1 MSQIVYDSSYTQNRE
16 LSWLKFNQRVLEE
29 AEDECVPLMER
40 MKFISIATSNLDEFF
55 MIRVGSITDLSML
68 KDKHTENKKNML
80 PNEELAAIYAA
91 SAGLLHRRDK
101 AFVKAE
107 EGLKQYGIQR
117 VNLKELDKAEKKFVD
132 HYFNTYIEPVL
143 SPQIIDPHH
152 PFPHLIN
159 KLLYVAVLLKDK
171 LANTTTYGIIPVPT
185 TINRI
190 LLLPQEGTR
199 YCLLEKVIAEYA
211 AKIFKQYTVLGKTV
225 VSVTRNADLVIDGS
239 GFDADED
246 FSLYMKKILKKR
258 TRLAPVRL
266 EVQNDIN
273 QQLLDFLMDKLHLS
287 KEKVFKCKAPLDC
300 SYVFSF
306 KDLFAAALPDE
317 LYYAPFTPQISQNV
331 DPNRPMIEQVLDH
344 DLLLSYPYE
353 TMDDYIRMIKEA
365 ANDPCVV
372 SIKIT
377 IYRLAK
383 KAKLIK
389 YLCDAAENGKEV
401 SVLMELRA
409 RFDEENNINWAE
421 SLEESGCRVMYGFED
436 YKVHSKITCITR
448 MSEGSL
454 QTITQIGTGN
464 YNENTAKMYTD
475 FSLITAD
482 ERIGRDALHF
492 FNNMAM
498 SDLNGNYEELLA
510 APNGLKNQILEK
522 IDLEIMKVQMG
533 QPGMITMK
541 FNSLTDREIID
552 KFAQASAAGV
562 KIRLIIRGICCI
574 LPNIAKKTEN
584 ILVTSIVG
592 RYLEHSRIYA
602 FGEGDDAQVYI
613 ASADM
618 MTRNTEKRV
627 EIAAPIKDVRLKRQ
641 IWEYLN
647 LQLQDNVKARVVDQ
661 NGDLKKKVVA
671 EGAQRLDSQ
680 QRMMELAVER
690 APEKLEI
697 TEDHA
702 KKNKFMEMIRHF
714 LKQA

>member
-1 MSQIVYDSSYTQNRE
+1 MSQMVYDTSYTQNRE

-29 AEDECVPLMER
+29 AEDESVPLMER

-68 KDKHTENKKNML
+68 KEKRREDKKNML
-80 PNEELAAIYAA
+80 PSEELEAIYTA
-91 SAGLLHRRDK
+91 SAGLLKRRDK
-101 AFVKAE
+101 CFMKAE
-107 EGLKQYGIQR
+107 EGLTNYGIQR
-117 VNLKELDKAEKKFVD
+117 VSLKELDKAEKKFVD

-171 LANTTTYGIIPVPT
+171 MNNNVTYGIIPVPT
-185 TINRI
+185 TLNR
-190 LLLPQEGTR
+190 LLQLPQDGGR

-211 AKIFKQYTVLGKTV
+211 SKIFKQYSVLGKSV
-225 VSVTRNADLVIDGS
+225 ISVTRNADLVIDGS

-246 FSLYMKKILKKR
+246 FSLTMKKILKKR

-266 EVQNDIN
+266 EVQHDIN
-273 QQLLDFLMDKLHLS
+273 QQLLDFLMEKLHLS
-287 KEKVFKCKAPLDC
+287 KEKVYKCKAPLDC
-300 SYVFSF
+300 SYVFTF
-306 KDLFAAALPDE
+306 KDFFDAYLPNE
-317 LYYAPFTPQISQNV
+317 LYYSPFTPQNSQNV
-331 DPNRPMIEQVLDH
+331 DPNRSMIEQVLDH
-344 DLLLSYPYE
+344 DILLSYPYE
-353 TMDDYIRMIKEA
+353 SMDDYIRMIREA
-365 ANDPCVV
+365 AYDPNVV

-409 RFDEENNINWAE
+409 RFDEANNINWAE
-421 SLEESGCRVMYGFED
+421 SLEESGCRVMYGFDD

-464 YNENTAKMYTD
+464 FNENTAKMYTD
-475 FSLITAD
+475 FSLITSD

-498 SDLNGNYEELLA
+498 SDLHGVYEELLV
-510 APNGLKNQILEK
+510 APNSLKNKIIEK

-533 QPGMITMK
+533 HPGLITMK

-562 KIRLIIRGICCI
+562 KIRLIVRGICCI
-574 LPNIAKKTEN
+574 LPNIAKKSEN
-584 ILVTSIVG
+584 IMVTSIVG
-592 RYLEHSRIYA
+592 RYLEHSRIYV
-602 FGEGDDAQVYI
+602 FGEGDEAEMYI
-613 ASADM
+613 SSADM

-627 EIAAPIKDVRLKRQ
+627 EIAAPIKDVKLKRQ
-641 IWEYLN
+641 LWEYLE
-647 LQLQDNVKARVVDQ
+647 LQLQDNVKARIVDQ

-671 EGAQRLDSQ
+671 EGAELLDSQ
-680 QRMMELAVER
+680 QRMMELAFER
-690 APEKLEI
+690 APEKIEV
-697 TEDHA
+697 TEDSV

>member
-1 MSQIVYDSSYTQNRE
+1 MSQTAYDCSYTQNRE

-29 AEDECVPLMER
+29 AEDERVPLMER

-68 KDKHTENKKNML
+68 KDKRREDKKNML
-80 PNEELAAIYAA
+80 PAEELDAIYAA
-91 SAGLLHRRDK
+91 SAVLLRRRDK
-101 AFVKAE
+101 SFAKAE
-107 EGLKQYGIQR
+107 EGLSNYGIQR

-171 LANTTTYGIIPVPT
+171 INNIITYGIIPVPT
-185 TINRI
+185 TLNR
-190 LLLPQEGTR
+190 LLQLPQDGGR

-211 AKIFKQYTVLGKTV
+211 SKIFKQYTVLGKSV
-225 VSVTRNADLVIDGS
+225 ISVTRNADLVIDGS

-266 EVQNDIN
+266 EVQHDIN
-273 QQLLDFLMDKLHLS
+273 QQLLDFLMEKLHLS

-300 SYVFSF
+300 SYVFAF
-306 KDLFAAALPDE
+306 KDLFSNYLPDE
-317 LYYAPFTPQISQNV
+317 LYYSPFIPQISQNV
-331 DPNRPMIEQVLDH
+331 DPNRTMIEQVLDH
-344 DLLLSYPYE
+344 DILLSYPYE
-353 TMDDYIRMIKEA
+353 SMDDYIRMIREA
-365 ANDPCVV
+365 AYDPNVV

-409 RFDEENNINWAE
+409 RFDEANNINWAE
-421 SLEESGCRVMYGFED
+421 SLEESGCRVMYGFDD

-454 QTITQIGTGN
+454 QTITQVGTGN
-464 YNENTAKMYTD
+464 FNENTAKMYTD

-498 SDLNGNYEELLA
+498 SDLHGVYEELLV
-510 APNGLKNQILEK
+510 APNALKNKIIEK

-533 QPGMITMK
+533 HSGLITMK
-541 FNSLTDREIID
+541 FNSLTDRDIID

-562 KIRLIIRGICCI
+562 KIHLIVRGICCI
-574 LPNIAKKTEN
+574 LPNIAKKSEN
-584 ILVTSIVG
+584 IMVTSIVG

-602 FGEGDDAQVYI
+602 FGEGDEAEMYI
-613 ASADM
+613 SSADM

-627 EIAAPIKDVRLKRQ
+627 EIAAPIKDIKLKRQ
-641 IWEYLN
+641 LWEYLE
-647 LQLQDNVKARVVDQ
+647 LQLQDNVKARIVDQ
-661 NGDLKKKVVA
+661 NGDLKKKVIA
-671 EGAQRLDSQ
+671 EGAELLDSQ
-680 QRMMELAVER
+680 EWMMEQAIER
-690 APEKLEI
+690 APEKLEVI
-697 TEDHA
+697 EDNV
-702 KKNKFMEMIRHF
+702 KKNRFMEMIKHF